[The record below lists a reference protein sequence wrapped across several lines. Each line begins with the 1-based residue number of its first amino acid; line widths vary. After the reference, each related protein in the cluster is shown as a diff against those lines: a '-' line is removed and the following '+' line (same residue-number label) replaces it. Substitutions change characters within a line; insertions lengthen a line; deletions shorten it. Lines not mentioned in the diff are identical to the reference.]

1 MARDRDIVLFGATGF
16 TGGLTAAELAQ
27 RAPSGAKIALAG
39 RSLEKLE
46 LVRER
51 LAAAAP
57 RLADAE
63 LVVAD
68 ASDRAALRDLAA
80 STRVLA
86 STAGPF
92 VLHGGEV
99 VAACAA
105 EGTAYADI
113 TGEPEFVDRTYLDCQ
128 DAALAS
134 GARLVHC
141 CGFDSIPHDL
151 GAQFTVGQ
159 FGGDVPLHVRGYVRT
174 EGGTFSGGTFNSVL
188 LAFGRARQMAL
199 AARRRVAAEKATTS
213 GDGRLVRNE
222 TPRPHRALGY
232 WAVPWPTIDPVIVTR
247 SARALPEYGP
257 QFTYGHYAAVRR
269 LPTVIG
275 GAAAAGGLFAAAQL
289 PPLRDAIGRRVAPGT
304 GPSVE
309 RMERST
315 FSVRFV
321 AEGGGRRVVTEVS
334 GGDPGYRETSRMLAE
349 SALCLAFDELPQL
362 AGQLTTAQAMG
373 SVLRERL
380 ERAGISFRVLNP
392 A

>member
-199 AARRRVAAEKATTS
+199 AARRRVAA
-213 GDGRLVRNE
+213 
-222 TPRPHRALGY
+222 
-232 WAVPWPTIDPVIVTR
+232 
-247 SARALPEYGP
+247 
-257 QFTYGHYAAVRR
+257 
-269 LPTVIG
+269 
-275 GAAAAGGLFAAAQL
+275 
-289 PPLRDAIGRRVAPGT
+289 
-304 GPSVE
+304 
-309 RMERST
+309 
-315 FSVRFV
+315 
-321 AEGGGRRVVTEVS
+321 GGGPT
-334 GGDPGYRETSRMLAE
+334 P
-349 SALCLAFDELPQL
+349 
-362 AGQLTTAQAMG
+362 
-373 SVLRERL
+373 
-380 ERAGISFRVLNP
+380 
-392 A
+392 

>member
-1 MARDRDIVLFGATGF
+1 VARDRDIVLFGATGF
-16 TGGLTAAELAQ
+16 TGSLTAAELVQ
-27 RAPSGAKIALAG
+27 RAPQGARTALAG
-39 RSLEKLE
+39 RSREKLE
-46 LVRER
+46 QVRER
-51 LAAAAP
+51 LAEAVP
-57 RLADAE
+57 CVADAE
-63 LVVAD
+63 LVVVD
-68 ASDRAALRDLAA
+68 AADRAALRDVAA

-92 VLHGGEV
+92 VLHGREV

-105 EGTAYADI
+105 EGTDYADI

-151 GAQFTVGQ
+151 GAQFTVEQ
-159 FGGDVPLHVRGYVRT
+159 FPGDLPLHVRGYVRT
-174 EGGTFSGGTFNSVL
+174 EGGMFSGGTFNSAL
-188 LAFGRARQMAL
+188 LAFGRARQMAQ
-199 AARRRVAAEKATTS
+199 AARRRVAAEKAAGA
-213 GDGRLVRNE
+213 GDGRQVRNE

-232 WAVPWPTIDPVIVTR
+232 WAVPWPTIDAAIVTR
-247 SARALPEYGP
+247 SARALAEYGP
-257 QFTYGHYAAVRR
+257 RFTYGHYAAIRR

-275 GAAAAGGLFAAAQL
+275 GTAAVSGLMVAAQL
-289 PPLRDAIGRRVAPGT
+289 PPLRRAIGDRVAPGT

-309 RMERST
+309 RMDRST

-321 AEGGGRRVVTEVS
+321 AEGGGRRVVTEVA

-349 SALCLAFDELPQL
+349 SALCLAFDDLPQL

-373 SVLRERL
+373 TVLRERL
-380 ERAGISFRVLNP
+380 ERAGITFRVLD
-392 A
+392 AT